1 MKTYILYT
9 TSKSTR
15 VQEQAD
21 IFAGELSRTKGRGEV
36 RIKVVTNKLPRP
48 PKMVLRS
55 DGYYMPSWEWFNA
68 SLPLLDYDGVIF
80 HFSTYY
86 RSKWGIKSP
95 KKDTVIGG
103 SRNSDNKDFPQFWV
117 CDDLSPEPA
126 KGYETAK
133 IYDTDIIVTDFL
145 RKLFHEHA
153 HYDEDVDDTV
163 GDNLNQDSVH
173 DMDYKLHQIHLYHYM
188 VDYRGK
194 ELKEQVAKV
203 VSAVFKLVKKFIWW
217 SYKYLDHF

>member
-9 TSKSTR
+9 TSKSKR

-21 IFAGELSRTKGRGEV
+21 IFASELSRTKGRGEV
-36 RIKVVTNKLPRP
+36 KIKVVTNKLPKS

-55 DGYYMPSWEWFNA
+55 DGYYMPSWEWFKA
-68 SLPLLDYDGVIF
+68 IMPHDGYDGIIF

-95 KKDTVIGG
+95 KNTVIGG
-103 SRNSDNKDFPQFWV
+103 SRNPVSKDYPMFWV
-117 CDDLSPEPA
+117 CDDLSEESA
-126 KGYETAK
+126 KGYENER
-133 IYDTDIIVTDFL
+133 IYDTDIVVTDFL

-153 HYDEDVDDTV
+153 HYDEDVDDMV
-163 GDNLNQDSVH
+163 GDNLNQYSVH
-173 DMDYKLHQIHLYHYM
+173 HTDYDLKKIHLYHYM

-194 ELKEQVAKV
+194 DLKEQVAKV
-203 VSAVFKLVKKFIWW
+203 IASVFKLVKK
-217 SYKYLDHF
+217 YV